1 MKDTGRQKQIAESMR
16 LFLNVSRLH
25 KIKTEEALDKL
36 PSTPSQHKMLAT
48 IDQKKLDS
56 QKSLSKELNI
66 SSAAVAVT
74 LTKLEKA
81 NFIEKKQTP
90 EDKRANGITITDAGK
105 ELLKTTKHAFQKM
118 DEEFFKPLSDDE
130 LASFI
135 EILRKLDRES
145 E

>member
-25 KIKTEEALDKL
+25 KLKTEEALDKL

-81 NFIEKKQTP
+81 NFIEQTP

-130 LASFI
+130 LASLI